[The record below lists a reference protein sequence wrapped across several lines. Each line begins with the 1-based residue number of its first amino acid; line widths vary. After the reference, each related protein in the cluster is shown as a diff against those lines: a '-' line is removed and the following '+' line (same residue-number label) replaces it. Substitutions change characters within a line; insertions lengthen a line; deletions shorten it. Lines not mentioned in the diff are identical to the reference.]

1 MTTQEDMTRMAE
13 AMQMLNAQVVDLTR
27 QVQGLQQAQA
37 QQSAA
42 AAAPGPERRP
52 ENYLIG
58 KDFKPDKFIG
68 SGYHNWGDD
77 VKAILG
83 TKNVELPRALRWA
96 ERRQDDPIDGTDTEE
111 FTDITMNENE
121 ALHAY
126 LMLNTAGEPR
136 TIVKGSL
143 GNGLEAWRRL
153 KNRYDPE
160 TEMNQIGATIR
171 ALKPPKVNQLK
182 DLLPAL
188 EKWEDELRRQEDA
201 TGAPTLNEPTK
212 KAIIT
217 EMAPEELSTH
227 LRLNASKYA
236 TYDQM
241 RWQVVN
247 YVNLKLPTQPLDM
260 QIDHVSEKPDYEQW
274 TEDQWDMP
282 IDYITKGKSKGKG
295 FGKNKGY
302 TKGKGKGE
310 YPKGG
315 FPAIAIGVV
324 STVTV
329 SINVRRRPI
338 T

>member
-1 MTTQEDMTRMAE
+1 MAE

-96 ERRQDDPIDGTDTEE
+96 ERRQDDPIDGTDTEA
-111 FTDITMNENE
+111 FTDITTNENE

-171 ALKPPKVNQLK
+171 ALKPPQGE
-182 DLLPAL
+182 PAQGL
-188 EKWEDELRRQEDA
+188 AAGIGEVGGRTTTTRRCHWS
-201 TGAPTLNEPTK
+201 P
-212 KAIIT
+212 
-217 EMAPEELSTH
+217 H
-227 LRLNASKYA
+227 
-236 TYDQM
+236 
-241 RWQVVN
+241 
-247 YVNLKLPTQPLDM
+247 TQ
-260 QIDHVSEKPDYEQW
+260 
-274 TEDQWDMP
+274 
-282 IDYITKGKSKGKG
+282 
-295 FGKNKGY
+295 
-302 TKGKGKGE
+302 
-310 YPKGG
+310 
-315 FPAIAIGVV
+315 
-324 STVTV
+324 
-329 SINVRRRPI
+329 
-338 T
+338 